1 MKFSRNHFDSA
12 QSAFTMVEIAISL
25 AVIGV
30 ALVAIIGVLPI
41 GMNVQKDTRE
51 ETVIDQDAT
60 VFTEAIRDGASNP
73 SGADLTNYIY
83 AITNFQTLYNPNA
96 GAVNPIGYKNTYFT
110 NNARILGLLGTP
122 EYTDPN
128 NNNAPIDNLSLFTG
142 NSYNSNHVIAY
153 VHSMS
158 GPAVE
163 KPPQDNQILQQ
174 DSFSYK
180 IIFDNVPVAIYTPPF
195 SIWQPQ
201 SYNAGNYVSFV
212 LLNGQ
217 LTYWQAIVA
226 GQPLLPPQSG
236 DTPGSSPRWARIL
249 YPQEITANLHELR
262 LTFLWPL
269 LPSGN
274 TGAGRQTFR
283 TMVGGQI
290 TANIQNGITL
300 YFFQSQSFTNAP

>member
-1 MKFSRNHFDSA
+1 MI
-12 QSAFTMVEIAISL
+12 EIAISL
-25 AVIGV
+25 AVIGI

-60 VFTEAIRDGASNP
+60 AFIEALRNGASNP
-73 SGADLTNYIY
+73 FGADLTNYVY
-83 AITNFQTLYNPNA
+83 AITNFQTLYNPSGNA
-96 GAVNPIGYKNTYFT
+96 VVPTPGWGSSYLT

-122 EYTDPN
+122 EYTDPVSG
-128 NNNAPIDNLSLFTG
+128 APSGALAIFNG
-142 NSYNSNHVIAY
+142 NYNSNHVVAY
-153 VHSMS
+153 VHSIS

-180 IIFDNVPVAIYTPPF
+180 IIFDNVPVAIYTLPIWQ
-195 SIWQPQ
+195 SQSWQPQ
-201 SYNAGNYVSFV
+201 SYNAGTYVSF
-212 LLNGQ
+212 LLYGQ
-217 LTYWQAIVA
+217 TTYWQATATTSKADI
-226 GQPLLPPQSG
+226 PN
-236 DTPGSSPRWARIL
+236 SSSLWTRIL
-249 YPQEITANLHELR
+249 YPQELTANLHELR

-290 TANIQNGITL
+290 TFTNDTSVTPHQPL

>member
-1 MKFSRNHFDSA
+1 MTNA
-12 QSAFTMVEIAISL
+12 QSAFTMIEIAISL
-25 AVIGV
+25 AVIGI

-60 VFTEAIRDGASNP
+60 AFIEAIRDGASSP
-73 SGADLTNYIY
+73 FGADLTNYVY
-83 AITNFQTLYNPNA
+83 LITNTVTPYSSGVAGTPISYYGYTLTTPFA
-96 GAVNPIGYKNTYFT
+96 LT

-122 EYTDPN
+122 EYTDN
-128 NNNAPIDNLSLFTG
+128 IGAPSG
-142 NSYNSNHVIAY
+142 NFAIFNGNYNSNHVVAY
-153 VHSMS
+153 VHSIS

-180 IIFDNVPVAIYTPPF
+180 IIFDNVPVAVRPPPLWN
-195 SIWQPQ
+195 SSQL
-201 SYNAGNYVSFV
+201 YNAGDEV
-212 LLNGQ
+212 LYNGISWRATAAIGANVQPGTSSLWSRDSYIQQ
-217 LTYWQAIVA
+217 L
-226 GQPLLPPQSG
+226 
-236 DTPGSSPRWARIL
+236 
-249 YPQEITANLHELR
+249 TANLHELR

-274 TGAGRQTFR
+274 TGTGRQTFR

-290 TANIQNGITL
+290 TTNIQNGVTL

>member
-1 MKFSRNHFDSA
+1 MTNAR
-12 QSAFTMVEIAISL
+12 SAFTMVEIAISL

-60 VFTEAIRDGASNP
+60 VFTEAIRDGANSP
-73 SGADLTNYIY
+73 SGVDLTNYIY

-110 NNARILGLLGTP
+110 NNARIIGLLGTP
-122 EYTDPN
+122 EYTDN
-128 NNNAPIDNLSLFTG
+128 NGNPIPYLSYA
-142 NSYNSNHVIAY
+142 NPSYSNHVVAY
-153 VHSMS
+153 VHSIS

-180 IIFDNVPVAIYTPPF
+180 IIFDNVPVAVNTPP
-195 SIWQPQ
+195 IWQSQ

-212 LLNGQ
+212 LNGQ
-217 LTYWQAIVA
+217 PIYWRAIVA

-236 DTPGSSPRWARIL
+236 DTPGSSPRWARDSYIQQL
-249 YPQEITANLHELR
+249 TANLHELR